1 MNTARASRAD
11 FVRLSKWFTL
21 ALCATALILPALL
34 GRPGVWSA
42 LSPEHLF
49 SWHTA
54 LALLMGL
61 AGGAIV
67 SLVAISWRPLHA
79 TTEALAALV
88 AWETFRPR
96 DYVVVAFLAALGE
109 ELLFRGAMQPL
120 LGLVPVAVVFG
131 LLHATALAHIV
142 LAGVLGLWLGLL
154 YHWSGNLWSPIAAHL
169 TLDVVTGLLLAR
181 TAQATLLL
189 DRGD

>member
-11 FVRLSKWFTL
+11 FLRLSKWFTL
-21 ALCATALILPALL
+21 ALCVTALILPVLL
-34 GRPGVWSA
+34 GRPGVWSS
-42 LSPEHLF
+42 LGPKHLF
-49 SWHTA
+49 SLHTA
-54 LALLMGL
+54 LAGVMGL
-61 AGGAIV
+61 TAGAIV
-67 SLVAISWRPLHA
+67 SLLSILWPPLHA
-79 TTEALAALV
+79 ITETLAALV

-96 DYVVVAFLAALGE
+96 DYIVVAFLAALGE

-120 LGLVPVAVVFG
+120 LGLVPMAVIFG

-142 LAGVLGLWLGLL
+142 LAGVLGLWLGWL

-189 DRGD
+189 NRGD